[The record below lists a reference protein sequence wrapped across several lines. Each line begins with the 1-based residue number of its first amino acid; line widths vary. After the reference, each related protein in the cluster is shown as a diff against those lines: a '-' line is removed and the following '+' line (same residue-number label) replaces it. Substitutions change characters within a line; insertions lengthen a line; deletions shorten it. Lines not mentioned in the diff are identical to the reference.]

1 MNPKIKFLLSF
12 VFCFLTGLVFGAWTT
27 AIDYNYIKF
36 GIVMILFGIVALLL
50 TIAFI
55 VTVFN
60 TTHIEN
66 KYTNSKI

>member
-1 MNPKIKFLLSF
+1 MKPKIKFLLSF
-12 VFCFLTGLVFGAWTT
+12 VFCFLTGLILGAGAT

-36 GIVMILFGIVALLL
+36 GILMMMVGIGDLLL

-60 TTHIEN
+60 TTHIES